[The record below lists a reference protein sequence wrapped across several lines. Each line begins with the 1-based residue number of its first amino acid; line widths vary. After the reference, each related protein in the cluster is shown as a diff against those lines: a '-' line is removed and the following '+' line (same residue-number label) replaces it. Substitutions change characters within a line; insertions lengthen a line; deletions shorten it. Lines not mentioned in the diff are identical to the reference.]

1 MRWCI
6 RLHMPNDYLL
16 YKSTRTLANWNSQKN
31 ISQWTGAN
39 SMRNTIKVLILAN
52 IRVDACEAKNCED
65 ITHLFFTHTHTQAPK
80 NGSSAREC
88 RSKEC
93 AIKMNR
99 KHFVSLDLFRCFGVC
114 DEGVFVNHKKAYVN
128 LSYISTSIMSYDS
141 LRSFSESEF
150 ISSLKF

>member
-1 MRWCI
+1 MITCCTKAHTHTRK
-6 RLHMPNDYLL
+6 LKLAKKYM
-16 YKSTRTLANWNSQKN
+16 YK
-31 ISQWTGAN
+31 QWTGAN
-39 SMRNTIKVLILAN
+39 SMRNTIKVLILAS

-65 ITHLFFTHTHTQAPK
+65 ITHLFFTHTRTQAPK

-114 DEGVFVNHKKAYVN
+114 DEGVSVNHKKAYVN